1 MPKNPCHSI
10 PQAALIRLTTRLST
24 ETGVKK
30 LARAVLV
37 ASLIAGACGGDDT
50 AENSAAITTAATTST
65 SPASTALPPTT
76 GPAGSIATTSTTI
89 APVPDDALQ
98 SDNRNSTA
106 PVTIQPSHALPFD
119 VRLGVGL
126 YPAYPDIP
134 GFDSL
139 LAEFVESGIHRIDLS
154 YSDIEYPVNWDHSE
168 LEIDPAF
175 DRFVDDLNDQNIAI
189 DYMIH
194 FWDKEGRTA
203 GEELVTPRF
212 QTEDQIQDF
221 LDYID
226 FMVDR
231 YRGRIDYYTL
241 WSEPD
246 ACGGGG
252 VKCIEPADY
261 VALAKRVIPV
271 IRELDPQ
278 AKVAL
283 APVVLFHARDYMA
296 ALLQSDVIAMFDVI
310 QWHGIYNVTPGDD
323 EVGRYYDDYPTIVA
337 DIKDTAAANGFAGEF
352 WSTEITWCDS
362 SFDTGCPRA
371 EPPLSD
377 VQVAKYY
384 ARSIVLHLGMDIGT
398 SYKTYRD
405 TSGPITFATFGRLH
419 TLLAGTSPGD
429 VDAAI
434 DSEATDIAT
443 AAFATPSGDKLL
455 ALWIDQAASDDD
467 PRPAATL
474 TVHGMAGRTATG
486 FDVVGG
492 VQQQLVVTA
501 DGADLVIPDLLITD
515 APIIVRLEG

>member
-1 MPKNPCHSI
+1 M
-10 PQAALIRLTTRLST
+10 RLGLETRLSM
-24 ETGVKK
+24 ETGVKR
-30 LARAVLV
+30 LAWAALV
-37 ASLIAGACGGDDT
+37 ASLLAAACGSDDT
-50 AENSAAITTAATTST
+50 ADGSTAVTTLAETTSTASAATTGPPATEPASVAAPPSTTTATIPDEAIQRDNRQPT
-65 SPASTALPPTT
+65 SPMA
-76 GPAGSIATTSTTI
+76 
-89 APVPDDALQ
+89 
-98 SDNRNSTA
+98 
-106 PVTIQPSHALPFD
+106 IQPATELPID

-139 LAEFVESGIHRIDLS
+139 LAEFVESGVHRIDLS

-168 LEIDPAF
+168 TEIDPKF
-175 DRFVDDLNDQNIAI
+175 DRFIDDLNDQDIAI

-194 FWDKEGRTA
+194 FWDKEGRAA
-203 GEELVTPRF
+203 GEELATPRF

-221 LDYID
+221 LDYIS

-231 YRGRIDYYTL
+231 YRGRIDYYTI

-252 VKCIEPADY
+252 VKCIEPSDY

-296 ALLQSDVIAMFDVI
+296 TLVESDVIAMFDVI
-310 QWHGIYNVTPGDD
+310 QWHGIYNVTPGDN
-323 EVGRYYDDYPTIVA
+323 EVGRYYDDYPAIIA
-337 DIKDTAAANGFAGEF
+337 AIKDTAAANGFAGEY

-362 SFDTGCPRA
+362 SFDLGCPPA
-371 EPPLSD
+371 DPPLSD

-405 TSGPITFATFGRLH
+405 TSGPVTFATFGRLH
-419 TLLAGTSPGD
+419 TLLAGTTPLDID
-429 VDAAI
+429 VEI
-434 DSEATDIAT
+434 ETEATNVAA
-443 AAFATPSGDKLL
+443 AAFATSSGDKML
-455 ALWIDQAASDDD
+455 ALWIDQTASDDD
-467 PRPAATL
+467 HRTAASL
-474 TVHGMAGRTATG
+474 TFAGMAGMTATG
-486 FDVVGG
+486 IDVVGG
-492 VQQQLVVTA
+492 VQQQLAVT
-501 DGADLVIPDLLITD
+501 DHGSDLVVSDLLISD
-515 APIIVRLEG
+515 APFLVRLAG